1 MHGDLYAHN
10 TLIDN
15 QGNTILGDF
24 GAATMYDFKNIDG
37 RKYEMLDVRA
47 FGYLIDDLIINL
59 VKNDSELMRLNTLK
73 QIRNKCLNKET
84 LNRPSFSDI
93 LIDLTTI

>member
-1 MHGDLYAHN
+1 
-10 TLIDN
+10 
-15 QGNTILGDF
+15 
-24 GAATMYDFKNIDG
+24 MYDFKNIDG

-47 FGYLIDDLIINL
+47 FGYFIDDLIINL

-73 QIRNKCLNKET
+73 QIRNKCLNKEI

-93 LIDLTTI
+93 IIELTTV